1 MRRKDL
7 LRTLFSRMLAVY
19 MTVIFSLIVLLG
31 VAVIVI
37 IRGQTYGSRQDLVRM
52 ESVEVLNIEKQRI
65 SGAMSEAEAKQKL
78 YALAVGNNLLIEI
91 YPTGGEPEHY
101 YGRSSWSSVAD
112 FEPDEER
119 KQQLIAE
126 AAAGNTETKQYYQD
140 ISEIK
145 TLTKI
150 VTLPDSG
157 TVTHLILVHTDT
169 SEISEALND
178 LILIVVLVLLVGLL
192 IGLIV
197 VYSTT
202 SAVIKPFREVN
213 DIVQQYSMGD
223 YNARIPI
230 SGTEET
236 IQLALSFNNMAD
248 QLEDLEATRQSFVAN
263 VSHELRS
270 PLTSMKGFL
279 EAMHDGTIVK
289 DEYDQYIDIVLT
301 ETKRMAS
308 MVNDLLDLARIESG
322 KSVLKL
328 EVFDINELIRRIL
341 ITFEAR
347 IYERKMDVEIRFAQ
361 EQFYVEADSTQI
373 SQVIRNLI
381 DNAIKYSPENSK
393 LRIATYA
400 MRKEAYISIQD
411 FGQGIP
417 EEDVPRVFDRFYKVE
432 KAHTPSKQSGTGLG
446 LSIVKR
452 IIDQH
457 GQKITLKSARGKGST
472 FTFTLKRAPVPKR
485 TQQDQNGGMIHE
497 QY

>member
-65 SGAMSEAEAKQKL
+65 SGALSEAEAKQKL

-91 YPTGGEPEHY
+91 YPMGGEPEHY
-101 YGRSSWSSVAD
+101 YGRSSWLSVAD
-112 FEPDEER
+112 LEPDEER

-126 AAAGNTETKQYYQD
+126 VAAGNTETKQYYQD

-150 VTLPDSG
+150 APLPDTG
-157 TVTHLILVHTDT
+157 TVTHLILVHADT

-289 DEYDQYIDIVLT
+289 EEYDQYIDIVLT

-400 MRKEAYISIQD
+400 MRKEVYISIQD

>member
-19 MTVIFSLIVLLG
+19 MAVIFSLIVLLG

-37 IRGQTYGSRQDLVRM
+37 IRGQTYGARQDLVRM
-52 ESVEVLNIEKQRI
+52 ETAEVLNIEGQRI
-65 SGAMSEAEAKQKL
+65 SGVMSESEAVQRL
-78 YALAVGNNLLIEI
+78 YTLAAGNNLLVEI
-91 YPTGGEPEHY
+91 YPTDGEPEHY
-101 YGRSSWSSVAD
+101 CGRNSWAD
-112 FEPDEER
+112 AAGYEPDGER
-119 KQQLIAE
+119 RLQLIAE
-126 AAAGNTETKQYYQD
+126 AAAGNTETKQYYRD
-140 ISEIK
+140 IGEIE

-150 VTLPDSG
+150 ATLPEYG
-157 TVTHLILVHTDT
+157 AVTHLILVHADT
-169 SEISEALND
+169 TGIRETLND

-192 IGLIV
+192 IGLIA

-213 DIVQQYSMGD
+213 EIVQQYSMGD

-289 DEYDQYIDIVLT
+289 EEYDQYIDIVLT

-361 EQFYVEADSTQI
+361 EQFFVEADSTQI
-373 SQVIRNLI
+373 SQVVRNLI

-400 MRKEAYISIQD
+400 MRKEVYISIQD

-457 GQKITLKSARGKGST
+457 GQKITLKSARGKGTT
-472 FTFTLKRAPVPKR
+472 FTFTLKRAAAPKR
-485 TQQDQNGGMIHE
+485 IQQDQNGGMNL
-497 QY
+497 